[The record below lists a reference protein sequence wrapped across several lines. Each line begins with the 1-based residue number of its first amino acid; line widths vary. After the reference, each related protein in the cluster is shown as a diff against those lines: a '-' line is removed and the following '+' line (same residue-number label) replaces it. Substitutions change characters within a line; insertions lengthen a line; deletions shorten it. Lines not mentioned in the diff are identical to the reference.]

1 MAEIPIWV
9 PDSAIKLA
17 AHPPR
22 PGTDEIGATGSEAT
36 AGELIQTDYNADLQ
50 GLPAYDIFDRM
61 RLSDS
66 SIGTGLWVIKLPLL
80 RATWT
85 VEPPTDTPK
94 DREIAEFV
102 EADLMGMTIPWQE
115 YLWQVFLML
124 DYGSFPFEIVWEI
137 RDDHRAHV
145 RKLAPRHPRT
155 VTKWLI
161 DDHGG
166 FNGVEQQTL
175 RSSGFHTVII
185 PPEKLIVYVNQ
196 KEGSNFRGVS
206 LLRRVY
212 KHWVIKERLENV
224 DAVAKEKRSMGID
237 VGTIAGGGGDVVTRR
252 RDMEKALMTVR
263 THQKNFFTEIEGQT
277 KYRIDGLGGSG
288 ATLDPLKSIEY
299 HDLRCLRA
307 LLVEFMAM
315 GSEGLGSPGAH
326 TDKTSFFIMALGG
339 IGENVIDTTG
349 AFLIRKMV
357 DVNFG
362 PQDEYPRL
370 RHSRLETRQTKE
382 LAESVEKFVNA
393 GVFKPGRDDEE
404 EIRRT
409 LDFPDL
415 PEETDEEIEER
426 EAERAEL
433 RRQYVTGDYDSRRD
447 LAAHPR
453 PRRRRRRRE
462 LTPAEERVDFAALEI
477 GLDDATEKIV
487 RSVRSVRLRQVKKL
501 VELGEKVIR
510 ARDSTAVEDIGI
522 PFKADIAAATTKVL
536 IDLFLLGRREAA
548 RELRDQGLR
557 VELAEMPLDPF
568 DAESSRRFLGVT
580 ARSLA
585 NLYGDALKST
595 FTFEML
601 RQIKDGLFS
610 GPSLE
615 GVLSGLA
622 ESTIRRQARA
632 TVSTALNLG
641 RQSVAEQ
648 HEDDIEK
655 AIFSSVLDAT
665 TCDPCNA
672 IDGKSF
678 KPGTAAFEVNRP
690 PLRNCEGAGFCR
702 CVYVFVLAEEGGG
715 TA

>member
-22 PGTDEIGATGSEAT
+22 PGTEEVGATGSEAT
-36 AGELIQTDYNADLQ
+36 AGELIQTDYNIALQ

-61 RLSDS
+61 RFSDS

-137 RDDHRAHV
+137 RDDHRAHL

-155 VTKWLI
+155 ITKWLI

-166 FNGVEQQTL
+166 FNGIEQQTL
-175 RSSGFHTVII
+175 RSSGFHTVTI

-206 LLRRVY
+206 LLRRCY
-212 KHWVIKERLENV
+212 KHFTIKERLENV

-237 VGTIAGGGGDVVTRR
+237 VGTVSGGGGDIVARR
-252 RDMEKALMTVR
+252 RDLEKALMTIR
-263 THQKNFFTEIEGQT
+263 TQQKNFFTEIEGQT
-277 KYRIDGLGGSG
+277 KYRVDGLGGSG
-288 ATLDPLKSIEY
+288 ATLDPLTSVEY

-362 PQDEYPRL
+362 PQEEYPKL

-382 LAESVEKFVNA
+382 LAEAVERFVNA

-409 LDFPDL
+409 MDFPDL
-415 PEETDEEIEER
+415 PEETEEEIEQRETER
-426 EAERAEL
+426 EEF
-433 RRQYVTGDYDSRRD
+433 RRLYATGQYDSRRD
-447 LAAHPR
+447 LAVHPR
-453 PRRRRRRRE
+453 PPRRRRRKF
-462 LTPAEERVDFAALEI
+462 TPAEERVDFAALET
-477 GLDDATEKIV
+477 GLDDATEKII
-487 RSVRSVRLRQVKKL
+487 RAVRSVRLRQVKKL

-510 ARDSTAVEDIGI
+510 ARDSKAVEDIGV
-522 PFKADIAAATTKVL
+522 PFKADIASATTKVL
-536 IDLFLLGRREAA
+536 VDLFLLGRREAE
-548 RELRDQGLR
+548 RELRAQKSKVD
-557 VELAEMPLDPF
+557 LAAMPLDPL
-568 DAESSRRFLGVT
+568 DAESARRFLGVT

-585 NLYGDALKST
+585 NLYGDALRAT
-595 FTFEML
+595 FTREML

-615 GVLSGLA
+615 AVLSGRS
-622 ESTIRRQARA
+622 ERVVRTQARE

-641 RQSVAEQ
+641 RQTIAEQ
-648 HEDDIEK
+648 HQDEIAH
-655 AIFSSVLDAT
+655 AIFSSVLDSG
-665 TCDPCNA
+665 TCGPCNGV
-672 IDGKSF
+672 DGRE
-678 KPGTAAFEVNRP
+678 FELNTPDFETFRP
-690 PLRNCEGAGFCR
+690 PYRECEGAGFCR
-702 CVYVFVLAEEGGG
+702 CVYVFVLREEGGE

>member
-1 MAEIPIWV
+1 MAEVTFWV
-9 PDSAIKLA
+9 PDSAIQLA

-36 AGELIQTDYNADLQ
+36 AGELIQTDYNAALQ

-61 RLSDS
+61 RFSDS

-137 RDDHRAHV
+137 RDDHRAHL

-175 RSSGFHTVII
+175 RSSGFHTVTI

-237 VGTIAGGGGDVVTRR
+237 VGTIEGSGGDVVTRR
-252 RDMEKALMTVR
+252 RDMEKALMTIR
-263 THQKNFFTEIEGQT
+263 THQKNYFAEIAGQT
-277 KYRIDGLGGSG
+277 KFRIDGLGGSG
-288 ATLDPLKSIEY
+288 ATLDPLTSVEY

-315 GSEGLGSPGAH
+315 TQDGSRAMH

-339 IGENVIDTTG
+339 IGENVIDTTD

-362 PQDEYPRL
+362 PQDEYPKL

-382 LAESVEKFVNA
+382 LSDALEKFVGA

-404 EIRRT
+404 EVRRT

-415 PEETDEEIEER
+415 PDETEEEVEER
-426 EAERAEL
+426 EEEREEF
-433 RRQYVTGDYDSRRD
+433 RRQSVTGLYDRRRD

-462 LTPAEERVDFAALEI
+462 LTPAEERVDFAALET

-510 ARDSTAVEDIGI
+510 ARDSKAVEDIGV
-522 PFKADIAAATTKVL
+522 PFRADIASATTKVL
-536 IDLFLLGRREAA
+536 VDLFHLGRREAE
-548 RELRDQGLR
+548 RELRVQR
-557 VELAEMPLDPF
+557 VSLASMPLDPL
-568 DAESSRRFLGVT
+568 DVESSVRFLGVQ
-580 ARSLA
+580 ARALA
-585 NLYGDALKST
+585 SLYGDALKST

-615 GVLSGLA
+615 AVLSGRS
-622 ESTIRRQARA
+622 EREVRRQARA
-632 TVSTALNLG
+632 TVTTALNLG

-648 HEDDIEK
+648 HQDEIAH
-655 AIFSSVLDAT
+655 AIFSSVLDSG
-665 TCDPCNA
+665 TCGPCNGV
-672 IDGKSF
+672 DGRE
-678 KPGTAAFEVNRP
+678 FELNTPEFETFRP
-690 PLRNCEGAGFCR
+690 PYRECEGAGFCR
-702 CVYVFVLAEEGGG
+702 CVYVFVLREEGGG